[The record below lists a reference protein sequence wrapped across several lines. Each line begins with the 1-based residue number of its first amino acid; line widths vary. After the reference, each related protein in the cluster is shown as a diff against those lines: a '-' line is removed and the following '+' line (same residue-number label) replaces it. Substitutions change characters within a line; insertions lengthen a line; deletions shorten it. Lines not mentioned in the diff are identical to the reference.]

1 MTFLNPAVLIGLLA
15 AAIPVIIHLLNLR
28 KLKKIE
34 FSTLAFLKELQKNK
48 IRKIKIKQWL
58 LLVLRVLIVLFIVMA
73 FARPALRGLSIAG
86 TTSAAKTSAVF
97 IVDNSFSMSVLG
109 QNGSY
114 FNQAKDLTR
123 RIIEQLKEGDE
134 AAILFL
140 SEDDQQITLTN
151 DFNQLINRLNQ
162 SELSFI
168 KGDLHKSI
176 TLAAQLVNKSNNFN
190 REIYLLTDF
199 QRNIFPQDELKTDL
213 SELLNENVKL
223 YSFLMA
229 EKKVFNLAVDEIKSA
244 NQIFEKDKP
253 IIFNATVSNYSEQD
267 VQNGVI
273 SVFVNQK
280 RVTQK
285 SFDVDAGKSVLPNI
299 DAVAD
304 TTGFVEVVAEIE
316 SDDIEQDNK
325 RFVSVFIPDKISALI
340 ISDDLASQRFLK
352 LALQTIDKQKLKL
365 EERNSNQLGGVQLN
379 NYDVVFIC
387 TDNIT
392 QGNEKLIQYLKD
404 GGSLFIIPQINTDIN
419 RLNNLLRQLNLPL
432 ANGFAGKLN
441 DKTLSVQ
448 FDKVDFNHPIF
459 LNLFK
464 KEEKK
469 NIESPLINYFLKY
482 STQGKGTNII
492 TLTDGS
498 SFLSEFKQGKG
509 EVFLFNTSFDLSWSN
524 FPLKTIFAPLII
536 KSVHYL
542 SQKENQQNNIIA
554 GTPLTIDLN
563 RINSTQ
569 FKVVR
574 PDSTTEIINVDLTNQ
589 KYFDYRNTNLAGFY
603 KIYSGNEI
611 VDNIAVNSDKSESNP
626 VYADENDFNKYLEM
640 IKFKGKKININKE
653 INPVDAINQARFGS
667 ELWRLFLLIAILLAI
682 LEMTI
687 ARNVKKEVEGIS
699 STN

>member
-28 KLKKIE
+28 KLKRIE
-34 FSTLAFLKELQKNK
+34 FSTLTFLKELQKNK

-58 LLVLRVLIVLFIVMA
+58 LLVLRVFIVLFIVMA

-86 TTSAAKTSAVF
+86 TTSAAKTTAVF

-114 FNQAKDLTR
+114 FNQAKDLTK

-140 SEDDQQITLTN
+140 SEDNQQVNLTN

-162 SELSFI
+162 SEISFI

-190 REIYLLTDF
+190 REIYLITDF
-199 QRNIFPQDELKTDL
+199 QKNIFPQNELKTDL

-223 YSFLMA
+223 YSFRMA
-229 EKKVFNLAVDEIKSA
+229 EKKVFNLAVDEIKNA

-253 IIFNATVSNYSEQD
+253 ITFNITVSNYSEQD

-280 RVTQK
+280 RVAQK
-285 SFDVDAGKSVLPNI
+285 SFDVNAGKSVLLDI
-299 DAVAD
+299 EAIVDE
-304 TTGFVEVVAEIE
+304 TGFVDVMAEIE

-325 RFVSVFIPDKISALI
+325 RFISVSIPDKISTLI
-340 ISDDLASQRFLK
+340 ISDDVASHRFLK
-352 LALQTIDKQKLKL
+352 LALQTIDQQKLKF
-365 EERNSNQLGGVQLN
+365 EERNSNQLDGLQLKS
-379 NYDVVFIC
+379 YDVVFIC

-392 QGNEKLIQYLKD
+392 QGNEKLIQYIKD
-404 GGSLFIIPQINTDIN
+404 GGSLFIIPPVNTDIN
-419 RLNNLLRQLNLPL
+419 SLNNLLNQLNLPI

-441 DKTLSVQ
+441 DKTLSIQ
-448 FDKVDFNHPIF
+448 FDKIDFNHPIF

-469 NIESPLINYFLKY
+469 NIESPSINYFFKY

-492 TLTDGS
+492 TLNDGS

-509 EVFLFNTSFDLSWSN
+509 KMFFFNTAYDLSWSN

-536 KSVHYL
+536 KSVYYL

-563 RINSTQ
+563 RINSAQ
-569 FKVVR
+569 FKILR

-589 KYFDYRNTNLAGFY
+589 KYFDYKNTSLAGFY
-603 KIYSGNEI
+603 KIYSENKI
-611 VDNIAVNSDKSESNP
+611 ADNIAVNSDKSESNP
-626 VYADENDFNKYLEM
+626 IYANENDFNKYLEM

-682 LEMTI
+682 LEMTV
-687 ARNVKKEVEGIS
+687 ARNLKKEVEGIS
-699 STN
+699 TTN

>member
-48 IRKIKIKQWL
+48 IRKIIIKQWL
-58 LLVLRVLIVLFIVMA
+58 LLAIRVLIVLFIVMA

-86 TTSAAKTSAVF
+86 TTSAAKTTAVF

-123 RIIEQLKEGDE
+123 KIIEQLKEGDE

-140 SEDDQQITLTN
+140 SEDDQQINLTN
-151 DFNQLINRLNQ
+151 DFNQLINRSNQ

-199 QRNIFPQDELKTDL
+199 QKNIFPQNELKTDL

-223 YSFLMA
+223 YSFQLS

-253 IIFNATVSNYSEQD
+253 ITFNITISNYSEQD

-280 RVTQK
+280 RAAQK
-285 SFDVDAGKSVLPNI
+285 SFDVDAGKSVLLDI
-299 DAVAD
+299 DAIAD
-304 TTGFVEVVAEIE
+304 ATGFVDVLAEIE

-325 RFVSVFIPDKISALI
+325 RYNSVFIPDKISALI
-340 ISDDLASQRFLK
+340 ISDDIASHRFLK
-352 LALQTIDKQKLKL
+352 LALQTIGQQKLKL
-365 EERNSNQLGGVQLN
+365 EERNSNQISGVQLT

-387 TDNIT
+387 NDNIT
-392 QGNEKLIQYLKD
+392 QGNEKLIQYVKD
-404 GGSLFIIPQINTDIN
+404 GGSLFIIPQVNTDIN
-419 RLNNLLRQLNLPL
+419 RLNNLLGKLNLPL

-448 FDKVDFNHPIF
+448 FDKIDFNHPVF

-464 KEEKK
+464 KEDKK
-469 NIESPLINYFLKY
+469 NIESPSINYFLKY

-509 EVFLFNTSFDLSWSN
+509 KIFLFNTANDLSWSN
-524 FPLKTIFAPLII
+524 FPLKTIYAPLIV
-536 KSVHYL
+536 KSVYYL

-569 FKVVR
+569 FKIFK

-589 KYFDYRNTNLAGFY
+589 KYFDYKSTSLAGFY
-603 KIYSGNEI
+603 KIYAGNEI
-611 VDNIAVNSDKSESNP
+611 VDNIAVNFDKSESNP
-626 VYADENDFNKYLEM
+626 VYADENDFNKYLDM
-640 IKFKGKKININKE
+640 IKFKGKVININKE

-667 ELWRLFLLIAILLAI
+667 ELWRLFLLIAILLSI

-699 STN
+699 TTN

>member
-86 TTSAAKTSAVF
+86 TTSAAKTTAVF

-114 FNQAKDLTR
+114 FNQAKDITR
-123 RIIEQLKEGDE
+123 RLIEQLKEGDE

-140 SEDDQQITLTN
+140 SEDNQQINLTN
-151 DFNQLINRLNQ
+151 DFNQLINKLNQ

-176 TLAAQLVNKSNNFN
+176 TFAAQLVNKSNNFN

-199 QRNIFPQDELKTDL
+199 QKNIFPQNELKTDL

-223 YSFLMA
+223 FSIQMA
-229 EKKVFNLAVDEIKSA
+229 EKNVFNLAVDEIKSA

-253 IIFNATVSNYSEQD
+253 ITFNITVSNYSEQD

-273 SVFVNQK
+273 SVFINQK
-280 RVTQK
+280 RVAQK
-285 SFDVDAGKSVLPNI
+285 SFDVDAGKSVLLDV
-299 DAVAD
+299 DAIAD
-304 TTGFVEVVAEIE
+304 TTGFVEVVSEIE

-325 RFVSVFIPDKISALI
+325 RFISVFIPDKISTLI
-340 ISDDLASQRFLK
+340 ISDDLASHRFLK
-352 LALQTIDKQKLKL
+352 LALQTIDQQKLKI
-365 EERNSNQLGGVQLN
+365 EERNSDQLGKLQLK

-387 TDNIT
+387 SDNIT
-392 QGNEKLIQYLKD
+392 QGNEKLIQYLKE
-404 GGSLFIIPQINTDIN
+404 GGSLFIIPQVNTDIN
-419 RLNNLLRQLNLPL
+419 RLNNLLRQLNLPV

-441 DKTLSVQ
+441 DKTFSVR
-448 FDKVDFNHPIF
+448 FDRIDFNHPIF

-469 NIESPLINYFLKY
+469 NIESPSINYFLKY

-498 SFLSEFKQGKG
+498 SFLSEFKQGEG
-509 EVFLFNTSFDLSWSN
+509 RIFLLNTSYDLSWSN

-536 KSVHYL
+536 KSVYYL
-542 SQKENQQNNIIA
+542 SQKENLQNNISA

-569 FKVVR
+569 IKIVR
-574 PDSTTEIINVDLTNQ
+574 PDSTIETINVDLTNQ
-589 KYFDYRNTNLAGFY
+589 KYFDYKNTNLAGFY

-626 VYADENDFNKYLEM
+626 VYADENDFNKYLELLN
-640 IKFKGKKININKE
+640 FKGKLISINKD
-653 INPVDAINQARFGS
+653 INPIEAINQARFGS
-667 ELWRLFLLIAILLAI
+667 ELWRIFLLIAVLLAI

-687 ARNVKKEVEGIS
+687 ARNVRKEVEGIS
-699 STN
+699 KTN